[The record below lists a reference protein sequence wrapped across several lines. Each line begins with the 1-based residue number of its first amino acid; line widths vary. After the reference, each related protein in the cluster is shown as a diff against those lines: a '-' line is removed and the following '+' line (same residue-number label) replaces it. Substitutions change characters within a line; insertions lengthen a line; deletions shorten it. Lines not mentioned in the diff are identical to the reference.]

1 MNYTEIDP
9 NEDLL
14 LDIHTKLLMLRN
26 IDVPTLYDPESLPP
40 DLREIQNVI
49 QNLKTMYVD
58 TVNQL
63 LRVNKEHTEKR
74 AKIDKMTDIINTLET
89 DAVRY
94 KDSLQTVIDQF
105 NEDECID
112 KLKDEYDETV
122 KRFRHLRHVI
132 NFVSSDDMNRYVC
145 FTCLDRSIDS
155 VIVPC
160 GHVGCSICTS
170 RFTTTCPYCRT
181 DVSQILK
188 LYLG

>member
-49 QNLKTMYVD
+49 QNFKTMYVD

>member
-26 IDVPTLYDPESLPP
+26 IDIPSLYDPETLPE
-40 DLREIQNVI
+40 DLHETQAAIK
-49 QNLKTMYVD
+49 NLQTMYVD

-63 LRVNKEHTEKR
+63 LRVNKEHEEKR
-74 AKIDKMTDIINTLET
+74 AKIDKLTTLINTLEA

-94 KDSLQTVIDQF
+94 KDTLQVVIDQF
-105 NEDECID
+105 NEDERID
-112 KLKDEYDETV
+112 QLKEEYDETI

-132 NFVSSDDMNRYVC
+132 NFVSSDDMNRYMC
-145 FTCLDRSIDS
+145 FTCLDRSVDS
-155 VIVPC
+155 VLVPC
-160 GHVGCSICTS
+160 GHTGCSICTS
-170 RFTTTCPYCRT
+170 RFTSTCPYCRT
-181 DVSQILK
+181 DVSQVLK

>member
-26 IDVPTLYDPESLPP
+26 IDIPSLYDPETLPE
-40 DLREIQNVI
+40 DLHETQAAIK
-49 QNLKTMYVD
+49 NLKTMYVD

-63 LRVNKEHTEKR
+63 LRVNKEHEEKR
-74 AKIDKMTDIINTLET
+74 AKIDKLTTLINTLEA

-94 KDSLQTVIDQF
+94 KDTLQVVIDQF
-105 NEDECID
+105 NEDERID
-112 KLKDEYDETV
+112 QLKEEYDETI

-132 NFVSSDDMNRYVC
+132 NFVSSDDMNRYMC
-145 FTCLDRSIDS
+145 FTCLDRSVDS
-155 VIVPC
+155 VLVPC
-160 GHVGCSICTS
+160 GHTGCSICTS
-170 RFTTTCPYCRT
+170 RFTSTCPYCRT
-181 DVSQILK
+181 DVSQVLK

>member
-26 IDVPTLYDPESLPP
+26 IDIPSLYDPETLPE
-40 DLREIQNVI
+40 DLHETQAAIK
-49 QNLKTMYVD
+49 NLKTMYVD

-63 LRVNKEHTEKR
+63 LRVNKEHEEKR
-74 AKIDKMTDIINTLET
+74 AKIDKLTTLINTLEA

-94 KDSLQTVIDQF
+94 KDTLQVVIDQF
-105 NEDECID
+105 NEDEHID
-112 KLKDEYDETV
+112 QLKEEYDETI

-132 NFVSSDDMNRYVC
+132 NFVSSDDMNRYMC
-145 FTCLDRSIDS
+145 FTCLDRSVDS
-155 VIVPC
+155 VLVPC
-160 GHVGCSICTS
+160 GHTGCSICTS
-170 RFTTTCPYCRT
+170 RFTSTCPYCRT
-181 DVSQILK
+181 DVSQVLK